1 MTDVLFHIFGL
12 LTIAAATAAVTRKN
26 AVAAAMWLVLM
37 FFGLAGVFVLLEAY
51 FVAVVQVL
59 VYAGAIMVLFLF
71 VIMLLDLRSE
81 ELAIMGSP
89 NFQKVGMLAAGAFL
103 ALLVVVLWRSRG
115 LIVPAPGGGPDGSAK
130 TIGYEMFNRW
140 LLAFEVTS
148 LILLGAI
155 LGAVVLTKRRLS

>member
-12 LTIAAATAAVTRKN
+12 VAIVSATAAVTRKN
-26 AVAAAMWLVLM
+26 AVAAALWLIVM
-37 FFGLAGVFVLLEAY
+37 FFGLAGAFVCLEAY

-89 NFQKVGMLAAGAFL
+89 NFQKVGLLAAGAFL
-103 ALLVVVLWRSRG
+103 AVMVVVLWRSRA
-115 LIVPAPGGGPDGSAK
+115 IIQPAADGGPDGSAGM
-130 TIGYEMFNRW
+130 IGFELFNRW

-148 LILLGAI
+148 VLLLAAI